1 MRSANRR
8 KPSGVKPRRRTDQR
22 RHARVVPA
30 VDVLFLDELDQLA
43 LGEHHVRQ
51 VQARELDL
59 LRQRALQQAAFGQ
72 ALEQPVVERALVLEL
87 QRADRVRDVPSASSI
102 GWAK

>member
-1 MRSANRR
+1 MRSAKQAEALGRVAAPAR
-8 KPSGVKPRRRTDQR
+8 ADQR

-30 VDVLFLDELDQLA
+30 VDVLFFDQLHQLA
-43 LGEHHVRQ
+43 LGEHDVGE

-72 ALEQPVVERALVLEL
+72 PLEQPVVERALVLEL
-87 QRADRVRDVPSASSI
+87 QRADAN
-102 GWAK
+102 A